1 MAWEDVKIIKEQATK
16 KQIKYAEALLEA
28 LYGEIIENI
37 YTMNKWELSDL
48 IAELKE
54 EAIRQE
60 VDYHKFYED

>member
-1 MAWEDVKIIKEQATK
+1 MAWEDVKIIKEQATE

>member
-1 MAWEDVKIIKEQATK
+1 MAWEDVKVVKEQATE

-37 YTMNKWELSDL
+37 YTMDKWELSDL
-48 IAELKE
+48 ITELKE
-54 EAIRQE
+54 EAIRQG